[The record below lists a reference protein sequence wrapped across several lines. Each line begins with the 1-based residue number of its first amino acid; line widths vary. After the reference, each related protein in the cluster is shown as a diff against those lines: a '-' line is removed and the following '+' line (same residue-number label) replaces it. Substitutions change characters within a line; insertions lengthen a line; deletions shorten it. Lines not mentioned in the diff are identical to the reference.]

1 MIYADSCIFK
11 LKNMN
16 ELIITLEEG
25 KKINAEYKGHNM
37 TTDQPEKS
45 GGDNSAPSPFDF
57 FLASLGTCAGFYVK
71 MFCEQRQI
79 DTSGI
84 KIIQSMEHDKETRLI
99 SRINLDI
106 QVPDSFPEK
115 YKAAVIKAA
124 DQCAVKRHLQAPPV
138 INTVVTHAN

>member
-1 MIYADSCIFK
+1 
-11 LKNMN
+11 MN

-37 TTDQPEKS
+37 ITDQPEKS

-71 MFCEQRQI
+71 MFCDQRQI
-79 DTSGI
+79 DATGI
-84 KIIQSMEHDKETRLI
+84 RIIQSMEHDKETRLI

-106 QVPDSFPEK
+106 QLPDSFPEK

-124 DQCAVKRHLQAPPV
+124 DQCAVKRHLNTPPA
-138 INTVVTHAN
+138 INTFVSMTN